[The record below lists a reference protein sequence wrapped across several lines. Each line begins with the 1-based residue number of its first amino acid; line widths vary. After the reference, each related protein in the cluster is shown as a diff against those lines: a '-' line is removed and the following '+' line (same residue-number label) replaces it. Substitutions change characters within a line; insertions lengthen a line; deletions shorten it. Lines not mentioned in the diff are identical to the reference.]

1 MFHSRTLAF
10 YIGRQFL
17 TWFAV
22 MFFTILAVIVLI
34 DAVELLRRGANRPD
48 ATIGIITGMTLLRA
62 PFLGQEALPFAVLF
76 GGIFTFLRLSR
87 NPEPVFARA
96 SDCSVW
102 PLLLPAPIAATWLG
116 EGKITKVNQRVR
128 GRD

>member
-76 GGIFTFLRLSR
+76 GGIFTFLRLTR
-87 NPEPVFARA
+87 THDLVVARA
-96 SDCSVW
+96 AGVPVW
-102 PLLLPAPIAATWLG
+102 QFLLPALPVATMLG
-116 EGKITKVNQRVR
+116 AVHLTMVNPLSA
-128 GRD
+128 

>member
-1 MFHSRTLAF
+1 MERRTGRPGQRAYGLTGRLGTGRAMFLSRTLSF

-76 GGIFTFLRLSR
+76 GG
-87 NPEPVFARA
+87 
-96 SDCSVW
+96 
-102 PLLLPAPIAATWLG
+102 
-116 EGKITKVNQRVR
+116 KI
-128 GRD
+128 GRDNV